1 VPNAV
6 VNLLDL
12 SLLSAMLAPA
22 FFLTA
27 CGSMLLNANN
37 RLARISDRLREA
49 LTELQAAPEHTPPLA
64 ERSAVLRTRAHIIL
78 SAIRLLHIGIC
89 MFVATS
95 LAIGIEG
102 AMHVALPLL
111 PTALAVIGVSFLFG
125 GTVQMWREAR
135 LSVRSLELMVERL
148 DRGRAQRVET
158 SADESG
164 T

>member
-1 VPNAV
+1 MPNGSL

-49 LTELQAAPEHTPPLA
+49 LTDLAAQSDHGPA
-64 ERSAVLRTRAHIIL
+64 VERSTVLRSRAHIIL
-78 SAIRLLHIGIC
+78 SAIRLLHIAIC

-102 AMHVALPLL
+102 AMKVSLPLL
-111 PTALAVIGVSFLFG
+111 PTALAVIGVTFLFG

-148 DRGRAQRVET
+148 ETGRKKIET

>member
-1 VPNAV
+1 MPTSPV

-49 LTELQAAPEHTPPLA
+49 LTDLAAQSDHAPA
-64 ERSAVLRTRAHIIL
+64 VERSTVLRSRAHIIL
-78 SAIRLLHIGIC
+78 SAIRLLHIAIC

-102 AMHVALPLL
+102 AMQVALPLL
-111 PTALAVIGVSFLFG
+111 PTTLAVVGVTLLFS
-125 GTVQMWREAR
+125 GTGQMWREAR
-135 LSVRSLELMVERL
+135 LAVRSLELMVQRL
-148 DRGRAQRVET
+148 EAGRTAIET

>member
-1 VPNAV
+1 MPTNTI

-49 LTELQAAPEHTPPLA
+49 LTDLASQVDHAPA
-64 ERSAVLRTRAHIIL
+64 VERSTVLRTRAHIIL
-78 SAIRLLHIGIC
+78 SAIRLLHIAIC

-102 AMHVALPLL
+102 AMKVAIPLL

-135 LSVRSLELMVERL
+135 LSVRSLELMVQRL
-148 DRGRAQRVET
+148 EVGRRDTET

>member
-1 VPNAV
+1 MNNALI
-6 VNLLDL
+6 NALDL

-49 LTELQAAPEHTPPLA
+49 LTELRKSADHPPPA
-64 ERSAVLRTRAHIIL
+64 IERSTVLRQRAHVIL
-78 SAIRLLHIGIC
+78 SASRLLHIAIC

-95 LAIGIEG
+95 LSIGIEG
-102 AMHVALPLL
+102 AMHLSVPLL
-111 PTALAVIGVSFLFG
+111 PTGLAVIGVTLLFG

-148 DRGRAQRVET
+148 ARGQDPGDIPDAP
-158 SADESG
+158 DL
-164 T
+164 

>member
-1 VPNAV
+1 MPTSSL
-6 VNLLDL
+6 VNILDL

-49 LTELQAAPEHTPPLA
+49 LTDLA
-64 ERSAVLRTRAHIIL
+64 SKSDHKPAVERSTVLRTRAHIIL
-78 SAIRLLHIGIC
+78 SAIRLLHIAIC

-102 AMHVALPLL
+102 AMQASLPLL
-111 PTALAVIGVSFLFG
+111 PTALAVIGVTFLFG

-148 DRGRAQRVET
+148 EASRPTVET

>member
-1 VPNAV
+1 MPTNTL
-6 VNLLDL
+6 NLLDL

-49 LTELQAAPEHTPPLA
+49 LIDLAQKTGHAPA
-64 ERSAVLRTRAHIIL
+64 VERSTVLRARANIIL
-78 SAIRLLHIGIC
+78 SAIRLLHIAIC

-102 AMHVALPLL
+102 AMHIAIPLL
-111 PTALAVIGVSFLFG
+111 PTALAVIGVTFLFG

-135 LSVRSLELMVERL
+135 LSVRSLELMVQRL
-148 DRGRAQRVET
+148 ESGRPALET